1 MFFFPPD
8 PPQDGDSAPQQHLSP
23 PWWQPPE
30 DEFPLLFPIAE
41 RLATGENAAIFVREA
56 RVYSIG
62 VEVVID
68 RRMRR
73 GELSE
78 RDWQLLQWGGQ
89 PFFGGQDPERVRYRN
104 RRENVDR
111 KSGNIADFC
120 RRWGSVYPY
129 MIVFD
134 ADSVMSGEALV
145 RMVKLMERHPE
156 AGIIQVPPMPGRSFM
171 KL

>member
-89 PFFGGQDPERVRYRN
+89 PFFGGQDPDRVRGLLAQQIDAPVQWVRIIE
-104 RRENVDR
+104 RMA
-111 KSGNIADFC
+111 ADGVTHALEIGPGKVLAGLGK
-120 RRWGSVYPY
+120 RISKQIRVLSVGDPAA
-129 MIVFD
+129 IERAAEFL
-134 ADSVMSGEALV
+134 SEA
-145 RMVKLMERHPE
+145 
-156 AGIIQVPPMPGRSFM
+156 
-171 KL
+171 